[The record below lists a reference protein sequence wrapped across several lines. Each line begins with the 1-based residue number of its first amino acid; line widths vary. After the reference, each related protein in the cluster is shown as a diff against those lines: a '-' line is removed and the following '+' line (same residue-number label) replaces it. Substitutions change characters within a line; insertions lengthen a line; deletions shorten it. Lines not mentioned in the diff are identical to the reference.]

1 MAVAAGDKAPDFEAR
16 TDGGDSVRLSDLR
29 GKKVVLYFYPKDNT
43 PGCTKEA
50 CAFRDH
56 MASLTEKGAVV
67 LGVSPDSPASH
78 DKFIAKHELNFK
90 LVSDEDKKIADAYE
104 VWKEKKLYGRTFLG
118 IERSTFVIDEEG
130 VISHALRKVRVPG
143 HVEAVLELL

>member
-1 MAVAAGDKAPDFEAR
+1 MAVTAGDKAPDFEAP
-16 TDGGDSVRLSDLR
+16 TDGGENVRLSDLR

-50 CAFRDH
+50 CEFRDH
-56 MASLTEKGAVV
+56 MASLTQKGAVV

-90 LVSDEDKKIADAYE
+90 LVSDADKKIADAYD
-104 VWKEKKLYGRTFLG
+104 VWKEKKLYGRSFLG

-130 VISHALRKVRVPG
+130 VITHAMRKVRVPG